1 MKHIITVLIIAFLM
15 VSCGGDKNT
24 SVEEV
29 IASNNLEQ
37 IRKKKA
43 ELDNQQLELENQ
55 LKQLSV
61 KIKELDP
68 QEKIPLITTFPA
80 KASKFIHYV
89 ELQGNVD
96 TKKNLVIY
104 PEYSGILTN
113 VYVKEGQK
121 VTKGQT
127 LAKIDDGGLSQQ
139 VAQLQIQAD
148 LAKTTFERQKRLWEQ
163 SIGSEI
169 QYLQAKST
177 YESQQKAVNQLQQ
190 QIGKTIIKAPFTGTI
205 DDVITEQGSVVAPGQ
220 TALFR
225 IVNLDDMYI
234 ETDVPESYITSVTEG
249 KTVQVNFPVLGTTLD
264 AKIRQAGSFI
274 NPANRTFKVEVAIS
288 NKEKNI
294 KPNLTAKLKIND
306 YTNENAILIPL
317 SIISE
322 NAEGEQ
328 YVYTIANKKDS
339 LATAKRT
346 IITTGKTQGDNIEV
360 LSGLNS
366 ADEIVQEGARS
377 VKDGQE
383 VKILMIDS
391 NQSTN

>member
-383 VKILMIDS
+383 VKILMMDS